1 MKPSPSAHWLPAVAL
16 LALTTAPLAA
26 EDTPPQSSTLLVRSN
41 TVKSNPQ
48 RVGQQRV
55 GIEKAAAR
63 PTDSLNPLRAILIQ
77 GQESLERCR
86 RDIKDY
92 TCTLIAQERIDGQLQ
107 SVKCCQAKVKHH
119 DEPDAEGNGSIS
131 IYLKYKAPESIKGR
145 EVLWIDGQNDGK
157 MLVRKGG
164 SRLAFLTALI
174 EPTSEMATQNSRYT
188 IHDFGIQRLVERMI
202 EFGSIE
208 LAGGECQ
215 TNVVEDVDVDG
226 RSCRLFEVIHPERR
240 DGLPFHCAR
249 VYIDKELQLP
259 TRFEAYDWPN
269 EDDDQP
275 VLIERY
281 AYCDLQLNV
290 GLTPKDFDKNSSDY
304 QFR

>member
-1 MKPSPSAHWLPAVAL
+1 MRPNPFANWLPAIAL
-16 LALTTAPLAA
+16 LALTTCPLVA
-26 EDTPPQSSTLLVRSN
+26 EDTTPQPSTLLARSN
-41 TVKSNPQ
+41 TISSNTIGSHQP
-48 RVGQQRV
+48 RV

-63 PTDSLNPLRAILIQ
+63 QSDSLNPLRAILIQ

-86 RDIKDY
+86 REIRDY

-107 SVKCCQAKVKHH
+107 RVKCCQAKVKHH
-119 DEPDAEGNGSIS
+119 DEPGADGNGSIS

-145 EVLWIDGQNDGK
+145 EVLWVDGQNDGK

-164 SRLAFLTALI
+164 SRLAFITALI

-188 IHDFGIQRLVERMI
+188 IHDFGIQRRVERMI
-202 EFGSIE
+202 EF
-208 LAGGECQ
+208 GECQ

-226 RSCRLFEVIHPERR
+226 RPCRLFEVIHPERR
-240 DGLPFHCAR
+240 DDLPFHCAR

-259 TRFEAYDWPN
+259 TRFEAYDWPG

-290 GLTPKDFDKNSSDY
+290 GLTPDDFDKNHSEY
-304 QFR
+304 RFR

>member
-1 MKPSPSAHWLPAVAL
+1 MRPNPFTHVLPPVAL
-16 LALTTAPLAA
+16 LALTISPLVA
-26 EDTPPQSSTLLVRSN
+26 EDTPPQPSTLLVRSN
-41 TVKSNPQ
+41 TISSHQP
-48 RVGQQRV
+48 RV

-63 PTDSLNPLRAILIQ
+63 QSDSLNPLRAILIQ

-86 RDIKDY
+86 RDIQDY

-119 DEPDAEGNGSIS
+119 DEPGADGNGSVS

-145 EVLWIDGQNDGK
+145 EVLWVAGQNDGK

-164 SRLAFLTALI
+164 SRLAFITALI

-226 RSCRLFEVIHPERR
+226 RPCRLFEVIHPERR
-240 DGLPFHCAR
+240 DDLPFHCAR

-259 TRFEAYDWPN
+259 TRFEAYDWPS

-290 GLTPKDFDKNSSDY
+290 GLTPEDFDKDNSEY